1 MTRPES
7 ARKQAEKRE
16 KPSGCLLLKGLV
28 PPQRCRD
35 SSGVT
40 HTVRPAAS
48 NSGPTKTICGS
59 VSGFRGRAETKRK
72 RKRKRR
78 KTIRDYTSP
87 DHKPWWRTLT
97 MNRLNPDCW
106 LWSPATPLGL
116 LPHHSGTLA
125 SAMLGHGEEEEEEE
139 EEEEAGEHPAA
150 CCYNTGCDD
159 VISRSAGA
167 RRSVSDPPPTHSGII
182 SSSSSSSSPAAA
194 PPPQLPKPV
203 VGADGADVADVAPHY
218 TGGRCW
224 GGPGTETQR
233 CVCGYGQRQPE
244 GLGSCWSG
252 SPYVYYGVRRNLVV
266 GVEVVEEVAVEDTLE
281 VITEDMYNDDLLD
294 PELLQHAQL
303 YPT

>member
-1 MTRPES
+1 
-7 ARKQAEKRE
+7 
-16 KPSGCLLLKGLV
+16 
-28 PPQRCRD
+28 

-97 MNRLNPDCW
+97 MNRLNPDC
-106 LWSPATPLGL
+106 
-116 LPHHSGTLA
+116 
-125 SAMLGHGEEEEEEE
+125 
-139 EEEEAGEHPAA
+139 
-150 CCYNTGCDD
+150 CDD

-233 CVCGYGQRQPE
+233 
-244 GLGSCWSG
+244 
-252 SPYVYYGVRRNLVV
+252 
-266 GVEVVEEVAVEDTLE
+266 
-281 VITEDMYNDDLLD
+281 
-294 PELLQHAQL
+294 
-303 YPT
+303 